1 MTAKVAKER
10 YHTSLLVK
18 SQMARILTN
27 TLPTIQ
33 MDMVINEKSLTVRGF
48 RNPLGRFSR
57 GADLLR

>member
-1 MTAKVAKER
+1 MTAKVASER

-33 MDMVINEKSLTVRGF
+33 IDMVINEKSFMVRGF

-57 GADLLR
+57 VVVLLS

>member
-1 MTAKVAKER
+1 
-10 YHTSLLVK
+10 
-18 SQMARILTN
+18 MARILTN

-33 MDMVINEKSLTVRGF
+33 IDMVINEKNLTVCGF